1 MNPRIALTHFATD
14 RCNARCGHCFNGTE
28 LNRGARL
35 LDDVELAALGE
46 HGFDTVS
53 LSGGE
58 PFLRADLARVA
69 ALLTRGDA
77 DLFVP
82 TNGLQPERT
91 AEEVGRLLGGP
102 GRGAIVVSVSLDGPP
117 RVHDRFRGVPGGY
130 DRAVET
136 LRLLAPLKSGSRRLR
151 LKVGTVL
158 CDETVGSLSEL
169 LDAVLTIDGV
179 DFHDMEILRGEP
191 LRPSLA
197 PPSVAEL
204 DVLKPAIFR
213 AWARYAFFGRRRPF
227 ASRLAL
233 ALKKY
238 VFELHLETLRSGR
251 QPIPCL
257 AGERSV
263 VVGDDGAVRF
273 CELREPIGSVR
284 EASLPSLL
292 SSETAAAQRRSIA
305 RGDCRCTQSCQQQ
318 RNVLASPRVWPHV
331 ARYAARE
338 AFGVPRLSAVGVR
351 ERP

>member
-1 MNPRIALTHFATD
+1 MNPRVALTHFVTD

-35 LDDVELAALGE
+35 LDNGELAALGG
-46 HGFDTVS
+46 HGFETVS

-58 PFLRADLARVA
+58 PFLRADLAHVA

-91 AEEVGRLLGGP
+91 ADEVRRLLDGP

-130 DRAVET
+130 ERAVET
-136 LRLLAPLKSGSRRLR
+136 LRLLAPMKRGSRRLR

-158 CDETVGSLSEL
+158 CDETVESAPEL

-179 DFHDMEILRGEP
+179 DFHDVEILRGEP

-197 PPSVAEL
+197 PPTVAEL
-204 DVLKPAIFR
+204 ETLKPVVFR
-213 AWARYAFFGRRRPF
+213 AWSRYAFFGRRRPL

-251 QPIPCL
+251 QVIPCR
-257 AGERSV
+257 AGEHSV

-273 CELREPIGSVR
+273 CELREPIGSLR

-292 SSETAAAQRRSIA
+292 SSETAAAQRRSIE
-305 RGDCRCTQSCQQQ
+305 RGECRCTQSCQQQ

-331 ARYAARE
+331 ARLAATG
-338 AFGVPRLSAVGVR
+338 AFGVPRLSAVGAG